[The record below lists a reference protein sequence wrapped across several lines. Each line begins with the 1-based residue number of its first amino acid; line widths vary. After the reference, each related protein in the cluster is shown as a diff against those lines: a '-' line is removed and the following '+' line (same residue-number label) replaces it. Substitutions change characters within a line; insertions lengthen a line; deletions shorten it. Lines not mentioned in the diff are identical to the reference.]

1 MLALEK
7 ADDKSAVEKL
17 IADVNLYILIYFYR

>member
-17 IADVNLYILIYFYR
+17 IADVSINLLYLCL

>member
-17 IADVNLYILIYFYR
+17 IADVSINLLYLFYR

>member
-17 IADVNLYILIYFYR
+17 IADVNTNLFYLFYR